1 MKKRVL
7 SLLSSTTEVVYALG
21 CEDQLVGRSHECD
34 YPPAVMTLPICTK
47 PKFNVDG
54 SSIEVDGQVKSILQ
68 NALSVYYINED
79 LLKELKP
86 DIILTQSQCEVCAV
100 SEKDVKG
107 VVKNITGINP
117 DIISVEPNS
126 VKDIFKDIKIIAEAL
141 NVVDKGADLIE
152 FMKYRIRTLKKSYD
166 DKSELT
172 VAAIEWIDP
181 LMAAGNWVPELI
193 EMAGGINLFGEAGK
207 HSPWMEY
214 KDLIE
219 KDPQTIIIMP
229 CGYNIQK
236 SIFEIDSL
244 IKQKGWQKINAV
256 QNNKVYI
263 TDGNQYFNRPG
274 PRIVDSLNIFAEIFH
289 PSHFNFNF
297 EGSGWLKY
305 KCYDFCA

>member
-34 YPPAVMTLPICTK
+34 YPHAVMTLPICTK

-54 SSIEVDGQVKSILQ
+54 SSIEVDRQVKSILQ

-100 SEKDVKG
+100 SEKDVKS
-107 VVKNITGINP
+107 VVENITGINP

-141 NVVDKGADLIE
+141 NVVDKGADLID
-152 FMKYRIRTLKKSYD
+152 FMKNRIRVLKKSYD
-166 DKSELT
+166 IKSGPT
-172 VAAIEWIDP
+172 VAAIEWINP

-193 EMAGGINLFGEAGK
+193 EMAGGVNLFGEAGK
-207 HSPWMEY
+207 HSPWMNY
-214 KDLIE
+214 QDLIE
-219 KDPQTIIIMP
+219 KNPQTIIIMP

-236 SIFEIDSL
+236 SIVEIDSL
-244 IKQKGWQKINAV
+244 IKQKGWEELSAV
-256 QNNKVYI
+256 KNDKVYI
-263 TDGNQYFNRPG
+263 TDGNQFFNRPG
-274 PRIVDSLNIFAEIFH
+274 PRIIESLEILIEIFH
-289 PSHFNFNF
+289 NDKTNFKHIY
-297 EGSGWLKY
+297 SGWINLDSTK
-305 KCYDFCA
+305 

>member
-21 CEDQLVGRSHECD
+21 CEDQLIGRSHECD
-34 YPPAVMTLPICTK
+34 YPPEVMTLPICTK

-236 SIFEIDSL
+236 SIFEITSL

-256 QNNKVYI
+256 RNDKVYI

-274 PRIVDSLNIFAEIFH
+274 PRIIESLEILIEIFH
-289 PSHFNFNF
+289 DDKTNFKHLD
-297 EGSGWLKY
+297 SGWIK
-305 KCYDFCA
+305 FNSTN

>member
-100 SEKDVKG
+100 SEKDVKS

-274 PRIVDSLNIFAEIFH
+274 PRIIESFEILIEIFH
-289 PSHFNFNF
+289 DGKTNFKHLD
-297 EGSGWLKY
+297 SGWIK
-305 KCYDFCA
+305 FNSTN

>member
-100 SEKDVKG
+100 SEKDVKS

-126 VKDIFKDIKIIAEAL
+126 VKDIFEDIKIIAEAL
-141 NVVDKGADLIE
+141 NVVDKGADLID
-152 FMKYRIRTLKKSYD
+152 FMKNRIRTLKRSYD
-166 DKSELT
+166 VKSELT

-256 QNNKVYI
+256 QNDKVYI
-263 TDGNQYFNRPG
+263 TDGNQFFNRPG
-274 PRIVDSLNIFAEIFH
+274 PRIIESLEILIEIFH
-289 PSHFNFNF
+289 NDKTDFKHID
-297 EGSGWLKY
+297 SGWINFDSTK
-305 KCYDFCA
+305 

>member
-34 YPPAVMTLPICTK
+34 YPPEVMTLPICTK

-152 FMKYRIRTLKKSYD
+152 FMKYRILTLKKSYD

-193 EMAGGINLFGEAGK
+193 EIAGGVNLFGEAGK

-219 KDPQTIIIMP
+219 KDPHTIIIMP

-236 SIFEIDSL
+236 SIIEIDSL
-244 IKQKGWQKINAV
+244 IKQKDWKEINAV
-256 QNNKVYI
+256 QNDKVYI
-263 TDGNQYFNRPG
+263 TDGNQFFNRPG
-274 PRIVDSLNIFAEIFH
+274 PRIIESLEILIEIFH
-289 PSHFNFNF
+289 NDKTDFKHID
-297 EGSGWLKY
+297 SGWINFDSTK
-305 KCYDFCA
+305 

>member
-100 SEKDVKG
+100 SEKDVKS

-141 NVVDKGADLIE
+141 NVVDKGADLID
-152 FMKYRIRTLKKSYD
+152 FMKNRIRTLNKSYD
-166 DKSELT
+166 IKSELT

-219 KDPQTIIIMP
+219 KDPDNIIIMP

-236 SIFEIDSL
+236 SIIEIDSL
-244 IKQKGWQKINAV
+244 IKQKGWKEINAV
-256 QNNKVYI
+256 QNDKVYI
-263 TDGNQYFNRPG
+263 TDGNQFFNRPG
-274 PRIVDSLNIFAEIFH
+274 PRIIESLEILIEIFH
-289 PSHFNFNF
+289 NDKTDFKHID
-297 EGSGWLKY
+297 SGWINFDSTK
-305 KCYDFCA
+305 

>member
-1 MKKRVL
+1 MKKKVL
-7 SLLSSTTEVVYALG
+7 SLLSSATEVVYALG

-54 SSIEVDGQVKSILQ
+54 SSIEVDEKVKSILQ

-100 SEKDVKG
+100 SEKDVKS

-141 NVVDKGADLIE
+141 NVVDKGADLID
-152 FMKYRIRTLKKSYD
+152 FMKNRIRTLKKSYD
-166 DKSELT
+166 VKSELT
-172 VAAIEWIDP
+172 VAAIEWINP

-244 IKQKGWQKINAV
+244 IKQKGWKEINAV

-274 PRIVDSLNIFAEIFH
+274 PRIIESLEILIEIFH
-289 PSHFNFNF
+289 DDKTNFKHLD
-297 EGSGWLKY
+297 SGWIK
-305 KCYDFCA
+305 FNSTN

>member
-34 YPPAVMTLPICTK
+34 YPPAVMNLPICTK

-54 SSIEVDGQVKSILQ
+54 SSIEVDEQVKSILQ

-100 SEKDVKG
+100 SEKDVKS

-126 VKDIFKDIKIIAEAL
+126 IKDIFNDIKIIAEVL
-141 NVVDKGADLIE
+141 NVVDRGADLID
-152 FMKYRIRTLKKSYD
+152 FMKNRVSALKKSYD
-166 DKSELT
+166 GQSAPT

-193 EMAGGINLFGEAGK
+193 ERAGGINLFGEAGK
-207 HSPWMEY
+207 HSPWMKY
-214 KDLIE
+214 QDLIE

-236 SIFEIDSL
+236 SIIEIDSL
-244 IKQKGWQKINAV
+244 IKQKSWEEINAV
-256 QNNKVYI
+256 KNDRVYI
-263 TDGNQYFNRPG
+263 TDGNQFFNRPG
-274 PRIVDSLNIFAEIFH
+274 PRIIESLEILTEIFH
-289 PSHFNFNF
+289 NDKINFKHID
-297 EGSGWLKY
+297 SGWIKFNSS
-305 KCYDFCA
+305 K

>member
-21 CEDQLVGRSHECD
+21 CGDQLVGRSHECD

-54 SSIEVDGQVKSILQ
+54 SSIEVDGEVKSILQ
-68 NALSVYYINED
+68 SALSVYYINED

-100 SEKDVKG
+100 SEKDVKS
-107 VVKNITGINP
+107 VVENITGINP

-141 NVVDKGADLIE
+141 NVVDKGADLID
-152 FMKYRIRTLKKSYD
+152 FMKNRIRTLKKSYD
-166 DKSELT
+166 VKSELT

-219 KDPQTIIIMP
+219 KDPHNIIIMP

-236 SIFEIDSL
+236 SIIEIDSL
-244 IKQKGWQKINAV
+244 IKQKGWKEINAV
-256 QNNKVYI
+256 HNDKVYI
-263 TDGNQYFNRPG
+263 TDGNQFFNRPG
-274 PRIVDSLNIFAEIFH
+274 PRIIESLEILIEIFH
-289 PSHFNFNF
+289 NDKTDFKHID
-297 EGSGWLKY
+297 SGWINFDLTK
-305 KCYDFCA
+305 

>member
-34 YPPAVMTLPICTK
+34 YPPEVMTLPICTK

-141 NVVDKGADLIE
+141 NVVDKGADLID
-152 FMKYRIRTLKKSYD
+152 FMKNRIRTLKKSYD
-166 DKSELT
+166 VKSELT

-181 LMAAGNWVPELI
+181 LMVAGNWVPELI

-274 PRIVDSLNIFAEIFH
+274 PRIIESLEILIEIFH
-289 PSHFNFNF
+289 NDKTYFKHID
-297 EGSGWLKY
+297 SGWINFDSTK
-305 KCYDFCA
+305 

>member
-100 SEKDVKG
+100 SEKDVKS

-152 FMKYRIRTLKKSYD
+152 LMKYRIRTLKKSYD
-166 DKSELT
+166 DKSGLT

-244 IKQKGWQKINAV
+244 IKQKGWKEINAV

-274 PRIVDSLNIFAEIFH
+274 PRIIESLEILIEIFH
-289 PSHFNFNF
+289 DDKTNFKHID
-297 EGSGWLKY
+297 SGWIIFDSTK
-305 KCYDFCA
+305 

>member
-54 SSIEVDGQVKSILQ
+54 SSKEVDGQVKSILQ

-100 SEKDVKG
+100 SEKDVKS

-141 NVVDKGADLIE
+141 NVVDKGADLID
-152 FMKYRIRTLKKSYD
+152 FMKNRIRTLKKSYD
-166 DKSELT
+166 VKSELT

-219 KDPQTIIIMP
+219 KDPHTIIIMP

-236 SIFEIDSL
+236 SIIEIDSL
-244 IKQKGWQKINAV
+244 IKQKGWKEINAV
-256 QNNKVYI
+256 QNDKVYI
-263 TDGNQYFNRPG
+263 IDGNQFFNRPG
-274 PRIVDSLNIFAEIFH
+274 PRIIESLEILIEIFH
-289 PSHFNFNF
+289 NDKTDFKHID
-297 EGSGWLKY
+297 SGWINFDSTK
-305 KCYDFCA
+305 

>member
-1 MKKRVL
+1 MKKKVL

-34 YPPAVMTLPICTK
+34 YPPAVIALPICTE

-54 SSIEVDGQVKSILQ
+54 SSIEVDEKVKSILQ

-100 SEKDVKG
+100 SEKDVKS

-141 NVVDKGADLIE
+141 NVVDKGADLID
-152 FMKYRIRTLKKSYD
+152 FMKNRIRTLKKSYD
-166 DKSELT
+166 VKSELT

-219 KDPQTIIIMP
+219 KDPDNIIIMP

-236 SIFEIDSL
+236 SIIEIDSL
-244 IKQKGWQKINAV
+244 IKQKGWKEITAV
-256 QNNKVYI
+256 QNDKVYI

-274 PRIVDSLNIFAEIFH
+274 PRIIESLEILIEIFH
-289 PSHFNFNF
+289 NDKTDFKHID
-297 EGSGWLKY
+297 SGWINFDSTK
-305 KCYDFCA
+305 

>member
-100 SEKDVKG
+100 SEKDVKS

-141 NVVDKGADLIE
+141 NVVDKGADLID
-152 FMKYRIRTLKKSYD
+152 FMKNRIRTLKKSYD
-166 DKSELT
+166 VKSELT
-172 VAAIEWIDP
+172 VAAIEWIDL

-207 HSPWMEY
+207 HSPWMQY

-219 KDPQTIIIMP
+219 KDPHTIIIMP

-236 SIFEIDSL
+236 SIIEIDSL
-244 IKQKGWQKINAV
+244 IKQKGWKEINAV
-256 QNNKVYI
+256 QNDKVYI
-263 TDGNQYFNRPG
+263 TDGNQFFNRPG
-274 PRIVDSLNIFAEIFH
+274 PRIIESLEILIEIFH
-289 PSHFNFNF
+289 NDKTDFKHID
-297 EGSGWLKY
+297 SGWINFDSTK
-305 KCYDFCA
+305 

>member
-34 YPPAVMTLPICTK
+34 YPPAVITLPICTE

-100 SEKDVKG
+100 SEKDVKS

-141 NVVDKGADLIE
+141 NVVDKGADLID
-152 FMKYRIRTLKKSYD
+152 FMKNRIRTLKKPYD
-166 DKSELT
+166 VKSELT

-219 KDPQTIIIMP
+219 NDPDNIIIMP

-236 SIFEIDSL
+236 SIIEIDSL
-244 IKQKGWQKINAV
+244 IKQKGWKEINAV
-256 QNNKVYI
+256 QNDKVYI
-263 TDGNQYFNRPG
+263 TDGNQFFNRPG
-274 PRIVDSLNIFAEIFH
+274 PRIIESLEILIEIFH
-289 PSHFNFNF
+289 NDKTDFKHID
-297 EGSGWLKY
+297 SGWINFDSTK
-305 KCYDFCA
+305 

>member
-34 YPPAVMTLPICTK
+34 YPPEVMTLPICTK

-100 SEKDVKG
+100 SEKDVKS

-152 FMKYRIRTLKKSYD
+152 FMKNRIRTLKKSYD

-274 PRIVDSLNIFAEIFH
+274 PRIIESLEILIEIFH
-289 PSHFNFNF
+289 DDKTNFKHLD
-297 EGSGWLKY
+297 SGWIK
-305 KCYDFCA
+305 FNSTN

>member
-1 MKKRVL
+1 MKKKVL

-34 YPPAVMTLPICTK
+34 YPPAVMNLPICTK

-86 DIILTQSQCEVCAV
+86 DIILTQSQCDVCAV
-100 SEKDVKG
+100 SEKDVKS

-141 NVVDKGADLIE
+141 NVVDKGADLID
-152 FMKYRIRTLKKSYD
+152 FMKNRIRTLKKSYD
-166 DKSELT
+166 AKSELT

-219 KDPQTIIIMP
+219 KDPHTIIIMP

-236 SIFEIDSL
+236 SIIEIDSL
-244 IKQKGWQKINAV
+244 IKQKGWKEINAV
-256 QNNKVYI
+256 QNDKVYI
-263 TDGNQYFNRPG
+263 TDGNQFFNRPG
-274 PRIVDSLNIFAEIFH
+274 PRIIESLEILIEIFH
-289 PSHFNFNF
+289 NDKTDFKHID
-297 EGSGWLKY
+297 SGWINFDSTK
-305 KCYDFCA
+305 